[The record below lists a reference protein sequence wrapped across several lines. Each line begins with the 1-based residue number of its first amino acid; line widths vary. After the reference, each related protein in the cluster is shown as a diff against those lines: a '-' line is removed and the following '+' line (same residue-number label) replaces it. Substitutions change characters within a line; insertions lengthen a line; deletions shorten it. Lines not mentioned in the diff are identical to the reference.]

1 MSDSDG
7 LLDSAFTE
15 SLNDSI
21 FTFSITGLIVGQE
34 ETNKK
39 IKNFVNSYKDAF
51 CNSVLCKK
59 KYLLQLHNLFMYKDQ

>member
-21 FTFSITGLIVGQE
+21 LTFSITGLIVGQE

-39 IKNFVNSYKDAF
+39 IKKF
-51 CNSVLCKK
+51 CKFLQRRVL
-59 KYLLQLHNLFMYKDQ
+59 